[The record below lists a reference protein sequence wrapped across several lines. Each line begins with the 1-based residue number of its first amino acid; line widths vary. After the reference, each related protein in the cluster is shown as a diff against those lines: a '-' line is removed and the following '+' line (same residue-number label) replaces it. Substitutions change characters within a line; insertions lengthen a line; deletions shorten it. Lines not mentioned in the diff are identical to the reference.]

1 MAKYIFVTGGVVS
14 SLGKGIAAASIGCL
28 LESRGLKV
36 TLQKFDPYLNVDP
49 GTMSPFQH
57 GEVFVTDD
65 GAETDLDLGHYERF
79 THAPLTQ
86 ANNLTSGRIYEQII
100 SRERRGD
107 YLGKTVQVIPHV
119 TNEIKA
125 AVRRVSGSADP
136 ASGAAQRDVVIVE
149 IGGTVGDI
157 ESLPFLEAIRQLRHE
172 LGREN
177 TLFVHVTLVPW
188 IAAAQELKTKPTQ
201 HSVKELRAIG
211 IQPDILLCRSERP
224 LPEEMKE
231 KIALFCDVNV
241 EAVITARDVASVYEC
256 PLVFAEQGVDEIVL
270 RLLGIEAG
278 SRNLTRWGDMVRRM
292 QQPARQV
299 SIGLVGKYVEYEDS
313 YKSLKEALLHGG
325 LAHDAKV
332 NITWI
337 ESERLKWPDAV
348 ADLNHFD
355 GILVPG
361 GFGRRG
367 VEGMLSAIRYARER
381 RVPYFGIC
389 LGMQTMVIEF
399 ARSVCG
405 LPQANSTEFDPATPD
420 RVIYKLRELRGV
432 DELGGTMRL
441 GAYPCLLAE
450 NSFARQA
457 YGVKEISER
466 HRHRYEFN
474 REYETILKQHGL
486 RLTGETPDGVYVEIC
501 ELADHPW
508 YLGCQFHPEFKSK
521 PLEPHPLFRAFV
533 GAALEYR
540 RSKAS
545 QHVAAAEGRD
555 AIGLVDT
562 RVDTRVEAGVETM
575 ESPRARHITA

>member
-1 MAKYIFVTGGVVS
+1 VAKYIFVTGGVVS

-28 LESRGLKV
+28 LESRGLRV

-86 ANNLTSGRIYEQII
+86 ANNLTSGRMYERII

-125 AVRRVSGSADP
+125 AARKVAD
-136 ASGAAQRDVVIVE
+136 GVDVVIVE

-172 LGREN
+172 LGRDN
-177 TLFVHVTLVPW
+177 TAFVHVTLVPW

-211 IQPDILLCRSERP
+211 IQPDVLMCRSDHP
-224 LPEEMKE
+224 LSQDLKE
-231 KIALFCDVNV
+231 KVALFCDVDV
-241 EAVITARDVASVYEC
+241 DAVITASDVESVYEI
-256 PLVFAEQGVDEIVL
+256 PLVFAEQRVDEIL
-270 RLLGIEAG
+270 IELLKIDAPN
-278 SRNLTRWGDMVRRM
+278 RNLSHWTGMIERM
-292 QQPARQV
+292 QNPTDEV
-299 SIGLVGKYVEYEDS
+299 TIGLVGKYVEYEDS

-325 LAHDAKV
+325 LAHRAKV
-332 NITWI
+332 NIKWI
-337 ESERLKWPDAV
+337 EAEHLDWPDCIES
-348 ADLNHFD
+348 LREYD

-361 GFGRRG
+361 GFGKRG
-367 VEGMLSAIRYARER
+367 VEGMINAIRFAREQK
-381 RVPYFGIC
+381 VPYFGIC
-389 LGMQTMVIEF
+389 LGMQTMVIEY
-399 ARSVCG
+399 ARNVCG
-405 LPQANSTEFDPATPD
+405 MKGANSTEFDAAPPY
-420 RVIYKLRELRGV
+420 RVIYKLRELKGV

-441 GAYPCLLAE
+441 GAYPCHLAE
-450 NSFARQA
+450 GSFARAA
-457 YGVKEISER
+457 YGESEISER

-474 REYETILKQHGL
+474 REFEKDLVDNGL
-486 RLTGETPDGVYVEIC
+486 FLTGQTPDGTYVEIC
-501 ELADHPW
+501 EIRDHPW

-521 PLEPHPLFRAFV
+521 PMEPHPLFRAFI
-533 GAALEYR
+533 GAALRHHKQRPHAIEHIQ
-540 RSKAS
+540 KP
-545 QHVAAAEGRD
+545 QLTHAEHG
-555 AIGLVDT
+555 
-562 RVDTRVEAGVETM
+562 
-575 ESPRARHITA
+575 

>member
-28 LESRGLKV
+28 MESRGLRV

-79 THAPLTQ
+79 THAKLTQ
-86 ANNLTSGRIYEQII
+86 SNNLTSGRIYEQII

-125 AVRRVSGSADP
+125 GVRKVSE
-136 ASGAAQRDVVIVE
+136 DVDIVIVE

-157 ESLPFLEAIRQLRHE
+157 ESLPFLEAIRQIRHE
-172 LGREN
+172 KGKHN
-177 TLFVHVTLVPW
+177 CIFVHVTLVPW

-224 LPEEMKE
+224 LPKDMKD
-231 KIALFCDVNV
+231 KIALFCDVDPD
-241 EAVITARDVASVYEC
+241 AVITASDVRSVYEV
-256 PLVFAEQGVDEIVL
+256 PRVFAAEKVDEIIIRHL
-270 RLLGIEAG
+270 DLEKQAG
-278 SRNLTRWGDMVRRM
+278 PRDLTRWNAMLERLHHPDDK
-292 QQPARQV
+292 V

-313 YKSLKEALLHGG
+313 YKSLKEALVHGA
-325 LAHDAKV
+325 LAHNLEV
-332 NITWI
+332 EISWI
-337 ESERLKWPDAV
+337 EAEGVENGDAESQ
-348 ADLNHFD
+348 LEGYD

-361 GFGRRG
+361 GFGKRG
-367 VEGMLSAIRYARER
+367 IEGMIRAIQFAREQ

-389 LGMQTMVIEF
+389 LGMQTMVVEY
-399 ARSVCG
+399 ARNVCG
-405 LPQANSTEFDPATPD
+405 LERANSSEFDQGTPH
-420 RVIYKLRELRGV
+420 RVIYKLRELKGV

-441 GAYPCLLAE
+441 GAWDCVLAE

-457 YGVKEISER
+457 YGAPEISER

-474 REYETILKQHGL
+474 REYEPVLTGAGL
-486 RLTGETPDGVYVEIC
+486 RITGQTPDGTYVEIC
-501 ELADHPW
+501 EIGDHPW
-508 YLGCQFHPEFKSK
+508 FLGCQFHPEFKSK
-521 PLEPHPLFRAFV
+521 PLEPHPLFRAFI
-533 GAALEYR
+533 AASYEHRKR
-540 RSKAS
+540 RLAGPLLRSLQYAS
-545 QHVAAAEGRD
+545 GD
-555 AIGLVDT
+555 
-562 RVDTRVEAGVETM
+562 
-575 ESPRARHITA
+575 